1 MEALARVVVGN
12 GSVVVVAQEVQVAHE
27 ATAGHLQFA
36 DEMAAVGQG
45 AGARALANH
54 LQDAL

>member
-1 MEALARVVVGN
+1 M
-12 GSVVVVAQEVQVAHE
+12 VVVAKKVQVTHE

-36 DEMAAVGQG
+36 DEVAAVGQA